1 MYSCGGGEGERETH
15 PGFKLQYERSG
26 GALATRLQIIFWG
39 ILFTLA
45 SRQER
50 AGFVRKTVRK
60 RERGLSVSVHTRAPE
75 EPVSWARLRALT
87 MATLFPFRSIVSRLV
102 VLQPSGVKSLW
113 GREVGGGGEEVSGQ
127 PPRFLGT
134 RTGDCGANRANLLLG
149 DVLQHHVNVQI
160 EALEG
165 THELSLVFQDHLV
178 AEFFRCCCE

>member
-1 MYSCGGGEGERETH
+1 M
-15 PGFKLQYERSG
+15 
-26 GALATRLQIIFWG
+26 
-39 ILFTLA
+39 
-45 SRQER
+45 
-50 AGFVRKTVRK
+50 
-60 RERGLSVSVHTRAPE
+60 HTGAPE

-113 GREVGGGGEEVSGQ
+113 GREGGGGGEEVSGQ

-178 AEFFRCCCE
+178 CRVFSLLLRMNEGREGSSQRPKVGKARAHSLLSLALRAPLVPWVQRGAGPPDRGASLSLPTNSPTTWTRCTCP

>member
-1 MYSCGGGEGERETH
+1 M
-15 PGFKLQYERSG
+15 
-26 GALATRLQIIFWG
+26 
-39 ILFTLA
+39 
-45 SRQER
+45 
-50 AGFVRKTVRK
+50 
-60 RERGLSVSVHTRAPE
+60 HTRAPE

-113 GREVGGGGEEVSGQ
+113 GREGGVGGEEVSGQ

-178 AEFFRCCCE
+178 CRVFSLLLRMSEGEGGVESASKSWKSARTLSALSLALRTPLVPWVQRGAGPPDRGASLSLPTNSPTTWTRCTCP